1 MLVLTRKVGESLI
14 IKTST
19 GEEIEIMVLDTK
31 GKQVQIGTEAASDVT
46 VFRNEVLE
54 RLRYDG

>member
-1 MLVLTRKVGESLI
+1 MLVLTRKIGESLI

-31 GKQVQIGTEAASDVT
+31 GKQVRIGTEAASDVT
-46 VFRNEVLE
+46 VYRNEVLE